1 MPDILVQAHTEIN
14 AILITWSKPEYIHS
28 ISRYALISLF
38 GVNYIDFTRLSKW
51 FFPLFLICIQ
61 EIIEFLLLFHDMK

>member
-38 GVNYIDFTRLSKW
+38 GVNYIDFTRLSK
-51 FFPLFLICIQ
+51 
-61 EIIEFLLLFHDMK
+61 